1 MDMLTEFSK
10 NTNSENHEFNFEIIK
25 VLAEFINSA
34 CRYFRSYKINELKI
48 SPIKSID
55 TSIQQNKVIQETPE
69 QIATPLEKLEK
80 DPLPEKNKPQ
90 IEQNKNKTIEPPQ
103 NTSRSVSNTS
113 KITKEKMLADRKK
126 EMDNYVAK
134 KKGMTKKNKLER
146 IMNLKVKKPSVTSAL
161 KDYLNKSSDFQD
173 SFSSKRKKNEQ
184 SFNDGSQ
191 SSLDEIRKAQKEI
204 REMEATK
211 TRIMMLYEK
220 QVNENIC
227 FLKCDDIK
235 SILLYFFFEND
246 SESKYKN
253 KKKKDAELE
262 ESQKLKDLILK
273 EKDDETKMKEYLNK
287 RKKEEQTEISSF
299 RKELL
304 MESRQQ
310 KKEMTENCKS
320 NEIQSLT
327 KDKEKYISIK
337 REEEKSKKNKQREE
351 SNERLEHI
359 QFIRE
364 QKKKQRDEEFRN
376 QVYYQFKNLDIP
388 KKKKKKKNLIKE

>member
-1 MDMLTEFSK
+1 MLIEFSK

-55 TSIQQNKVIQETPE
+55 TPIQQSKVIHETTD
-69 QIATPLEKLEK
+69 QTTTPLER

-90 IEQNKNKTIEPPQ
+90 IPKPEQNKTKTIEPPQ
-103 NTSRSVSNTS
+103 NSSRSVSNTS
-113 KITKEKMLADRKK
+113 KINKEKMLADRKK

-173 SFSSKRKKNEQ
+173 SFSSKKKKKNEQ

-220 QVNENIC
+220 QVNA
-227 FLKCDDIK
+227 
-235 SILLYFFFEND
+235 
-246 SESKYKN
+246 
-253 KKKKDAELE
+253 KK
-262 ESQKLKDLILK
+262 
-273 EKDDETKMKEYLNK
+273 
-287 RKKEEQTEISSF
+287 
-299 RKELL
+299 
-304 MESRQQ
+304 
-310 KKEMTENCKS
+310 
-320 NEIQSLT
+320 
-327 KDKEKYISIK
+327 
-337 REEEKSKKNKQREE
+337 
-351 SNERLEHI
+351 
-359 QFIRE
+359 
-364 QKKKQRDEEFRN
+364 
-376 QVYYQFKNLDIP
+376 
-388 KKKKKKKNLIKE
+388 

>member
-1 MDMLTEFSK
+1 M
-10 NTNSENHEFNFEIIK
+10 
-25 VLAEFINSA
+25 
-34 CRYFRSYKINELKI
+34 
-48 SPIKSID
+48 
-55 TSIQQNKVIQETPE
+55 
-69 QIATPLEKLEK
+69 
-80 DPLPEKNKPQ
+80 
-90 IEQNKNKTIEPPQ
+90 
-103 NTSRSVSNTS
+103 
-113 KITKEKMLADRKK
+113 
-126 EMDNYVAK
+126 
-134 KKGMTKKNKLER
+134 
-146 IMNLKVKKPSVTSAL
+146 
-161 KDYLNKSSDFQD
+161 
-173 SFSSKRKKNEQ
+173 
-184 SFNDGSQ
+184 
-191 SSLDEIRKAQKEI
+191 
-204 REMEATK
+204 
-211 TRIMMLYEK
+211 
-220 QVNENIC
+220 
-227 FLKCDDIK
+227 
-235 SILLYFFFEND
+235 
-246 SESKYKN
+246 
-253 KKKKDAELE
+253 E
-262 ESQKLKDLILK
+262 ESQKLKDLIIK

-388 KKKKKKKNLIKE
+388 KKKKKKKFN

>member
-1 MDMLTEFSK
+1 MDMLIEFSK

-34 CRYFRSYKINELKI
+34 CRYFRNYKINELKI

-69 QIATPLEKLEK
+69 QITTPLEK

-90 IEQNKNKTIEPPQ
+90 ITKPEQNKNKTIEQPPKS
-103 NTSRSVSNTS
+103 SRSVSNTS
-113 KITKEKMLADRKK
+113 KINKERMLADRKK
-126 EMDNYVAK
+126 EMDNYLAK

-220 QVNENIC
+220 QVNV
-227 FLKCDDIK
+227 F
-235 SILLYFFFEND
+235 
-246 SESKYKN
+246 
-253 KKKKDAELE
+253 
-262 ESQKLKDLILK
+262 
-273 EKDDETKMKEYLNK
+273 
-287 RKKEEQTEISSF
+287 
-299 RKELL
+299 
-304 MESRQQ
+304 
-310 KKEMTENCKS
+310 
-320 NEIQSLT
+320 
-327 KDKEKYISIK
+327 
-337 REEEKSKKNKQREE
+337 
-351 SNERLEHI
+351 
-359 QFIRE
+359 
-364 QKKKQRDEEFRN
+364 
-376 QVYYQFKNLDIP
+376 
-388 KKKKKKKNLIKE
+388 